1 MPTRFLDSFLLMAV
15 FINSFTTLHAQV
27 NKKYSITIE
36 NKIKQVEQNLSSWVV
51 IENTPKWNLAERMHF
66 YKIRGLSIAVIKD
79 YKIEWARGYGWA
91 DSLENKPVNTSTFFQ
106 AASISK
112 SLNGLGVL
120 KLVQDKRLDL
130 TSDINNY
137 LNSWKFPYD
146 SLSNGKKIT
155 ISNLLSHTGGLN
167 VSGFDGYKKTDSI
180 PNIIQI
186 LKGDIPANSDGVKSL
201 FEPNLKYKYSGGGTT
216 ISQLIIEDVT
226 GKSYADYMENNI
238 LKPIGMKNSFYTNT
252 TSGKKLKLLATGYNG
267 DKEVTMK
274 YHIYPEKAA
283 AGLWT
288 NPTELAKFVIE
299 IQKSLL
305 GKSNK
310 ILTQE
315 TTKLM
320 LTPYIDNSSALG
332 VFIEDKEGIKYFRH
346 GGVNEGFTCLYFG
359 SVVNGNGAVVMCNST
374 DKTILYE
381 IINSIATVY
390 KWKNYY
396 KPVLKKVVK
405 MDSVE
410 LSKYVGKYT
419 SNDREYIISQDKGNL
434 FLELIGQK
442 WQIYFTS
449 ATDFFMYQAPGI
461 NHKFILVNNK
471 IQAFEIKISE
481 DRKIIVQKVE

>member
-1 MPTRFLDSFLLMAV
+1 MKTNFLNSFLLV
-15 FINSFTTLHAQV
+15 TIFINSFAALHAQV
-27 NKKYSITIE
+27 NKKYSKEIE
-36 NKIKQVEQNLSSWVV
+36 NKISQVEQNLASWVE
-51 IENTPKWNLAERMHF
+51 IENTPRWNLQERMTF
-66 YKIRGLSIAVIKD
+66 YKIKGLSIAVIKD
-79 YKIEWARGYGWA
+79 YKIEWARGYGLA
-91 DSLENKPVNTSTFFQ
+91 DALENKPVSSSTLFQ

-112 SLNGLGVL
+112 SLNGLGIL

-130 TSDINNY
+130 HSDINNY
-137 LNSWKFPYD
+137 LFSWKFPYD

-155 ISNLLSHTGGLN
+155 IANLLSHTGGIN
-167 VSGFDGYKKTDSI
+167 VSGFDGYTKTDSI
-180 PNIIQI
+180 PTIVQI
-186 LKGDIPANSDGVKSL
+186 LNGDRPANSDGVKSI

-226 GKSYADYMENNI
+226 GKSYADYMENSI

-252 TSGKKLKLLATGYNG
+252 TAENKLKLLSTGYNG

-299 IQKSLL
+299 IQQSLL

-310 ILTQE
+310 ILNQE
-315 TTKLM
+315 MTKLM
-320 LTPYIDNSSALG
+320 LTPYVDNSSALG
-332 VFIEDKEGIKYFRH
+332 VFIEDKDGTKYFRH
-346 GGVNEGFTCLYFG
+346 GGVNEGFTSLYFG

-390 KWKNYY
+390 KWENYY
-396 KPVLKKVVK
+396 QPVLKKVVK
-405 MDSVE
+405 IDSID
-410 LSKYVGKYT
+410 LAKYVGKYT
-419 SNDREYIISQDKGNL
+419 SNGREYIISQDRGNL

-449 ATDFFMYQAPGI
+449 PTDFFMYQAPGI
-461 NHKFILVNNK
+461 NHKFILENNN
-471 IQAFEIKISE
+471 IQAFQIEISE
-481 DRKIIVQKVE
+481 DRKIMVKKVE

>member
-1 MPTRFLDSFLLMAV
+1 MRPGFLNSLLLMTI
-15 FINSFTTLHAQV
+15 FINSLATLHAQV
-27 NKKYSITIE
+27 NKKYSKEIE
-36 NKIKQVEQNLSSWVV
+36 NKIGQVEHNLASWVE
-51 IENTPKWNLAERMHF
+51 IENTPGWNLKERMIF
-66 YKIRGLSIAVIKD
+66 YKIKGLSIAVIKD

-91 DSLENKPVNTSTFFQ
+91 DSSENKPVNTSTLFQ

-112 SLNGLGVL
+112 SLNGLGIL

-130 TSDINNY
+130 NSDINNY
-137 LNSWKFPYD
+137 LHSWKFPYD
-146 SLSNGKKIT
+146 SFSNGKKIT
-155 ISNLLSHTGGLN
+155 LSNLLSHTGGIN
-167 VSGFDGYKKTDSI
+167 VSGFDGYTKTDSI
-180 PNIIQI
+180 PNILQI
-186 LKGDIPANSDGVKSL
+186 LNGDKPANSEAVKSI
-201 FEPNLKYKYSGGGTT
+201 FEPGLKYKYSGGGTT
-216 ISQLIIEDVT
+216 ISQLITEEVT
-226 GKSYADYMENNI
+226 GKSYAAYMENNI

-252 TSGKKLKLLATGYNG
+252 TSKSKLKLLATGYNG

-310 ILTQE
+310 ILTQRM
-315 TTKLM
+315 TGLM
-320 LTPYIDNSSALG
+320 LTPYVDNSSALG
-332 VFIEDKEGIKYFRH
+332 VFMEDKEGIKYFRH
-346 GGVNEGFTCLYFG
+346 GGVNEGFTSLYFG
-359 SVVNGNGAVVMCNST
+359 SVANGNGAVVMCNST

-390 KWKNYY
+390 KWDNYY
-396 KPVLKKVVK
+396 KPVLKKVVQI
-405 MDSVE
+405 DSVE
-410 LSKYVGKYT
+410 LAKYVGKYV
-419 SNDREYIISQDKGNL
+419 SDGREYIISQDKENL

-461 NHKFILVNNK
+461 DHKFIVENNNVR
-471 IQAFEIKISE
+471 AFQIKINE
-481 DRKIIVQKVE
+481 DKNMMVKKVE